1 MHEKKC
7 EGNIH
12 THTDTQKS
20 EKFTSSLI
28 KLVSNI
34 FTDRVK
40 KKKKRGLFPHQNLK
54 NCAYHKVIR
63 SPSWITV
70 ELSLEGN

>member
-40 KKKKRGLFPHQNLK
+40 KKKKKKRI
-54 NCAYHKVIR
+54 VS
-63 SPSWITV
+63 SPESEKLCIPQ
-70 ELSLEGN
+70 GNP